1 MTLSERQKMK
11 VTTKLVYTQ
20 GVEEEV
26 FPSIDHNYGYVAP
39 LRVSYMGFFRLALHR
54 GEGGGAQSAH
64 SLFL

>member
-1 MTLSERQKMK
+1 MK

-39 LRVSYMGFFRLALHR
+39 LRVSYMGFFRLVLHR
-54 GEGGGAQSAH
+54 GEGGHKVPTAFFSEMVTTCN
-64 SLFL
+64 